1 MIKKIVDSKPK
12 ISFVFLTYFI
22 TYICWFSPYFF
33 EVPKDFTACLLLLGM
48 SAPFISGFLIVL
60 IRSSVRPIIYDRR
73 IFIITF
79 LILSFVIVCRFAFA
93 DHEYFESG
101 LNFIPKISEIGIF
114 AWVFLFSILILISFT
129 ISNCRN
135 GQLKGNYL
143 QSFSFSKSKIKW
155 YVIGFLLIPLIFT
168 GSHWSGL
175 WLGLKSE
182 QASINFHPLF
192 ILNYFFA
199 FCFLGGNEEFGWRG
213 FLQTEMQ
220 KSYSPL
226 VSLILISLLS
236 SFWHLPLYFNGVF
249 SHEGI
254 AAFPRQIIV
263 TIPVLIIITWLY
275 NKSKYSLLAV
285 MLFHAMLNS
294 AGAFSATIEILLG
307 LILILCI
314 FLIVNG
320 RMWKKQ
326 ELKYEK

>member
-1 MIKKIVDSKPK
+1 MIKKIVDSRSK

-22 TYICWFSPYFF
+22 TYSCWFAQYLFDI
-33 EVPKDFTACLLLLGM
+33 PKDFTACLLLLGM
-48 SAPFISGFLIVL
+48 SAPFLTGFLIML
-60 IRSSVRPIIYDRR
+60 IRSSIKPIIYDRR
-73 IFIITF
+73 IFIISF
-79 LILSFVIVCRFAFA
+79 LILSLVLFSRFAFA
-93 DHEYFESG
+93 DHEYFASG
-101 LNFIPKISEIGIF
+101 LNFIPKISELGIF
-114 AWVFLFSILILISFT
+114 AWVFLFFILISISYT

-135 GQLKGNYL
+135 GLLKENYM

-155 YVIGFLLIPLIFT
+155 YAIGFLLIPLIFAI
-168 GSHWSGL
+168 SHWSGL
-175 WLGLKSE
+175 WFGLKSD
-182 QASINFHPLF
+182 QTSINFHPLL

-249 SHEGI
+249 SNEGI
-254 AAFPRQIIV
+254 SAFPRQIIV

-275 NKSKYSLLAV
+275 NKSKYSLLCV
-285 MLFHAMLNS
+285 MLFHAMLNN
-294 AGAFSATIEILLG
+294 ANAFSATIEILLG
-307 LILILCI
+307 LVLMLCV
-314 FLIVNG
+314 FMIVNG
-320 RMWKKQ
+320 RMWKRQ